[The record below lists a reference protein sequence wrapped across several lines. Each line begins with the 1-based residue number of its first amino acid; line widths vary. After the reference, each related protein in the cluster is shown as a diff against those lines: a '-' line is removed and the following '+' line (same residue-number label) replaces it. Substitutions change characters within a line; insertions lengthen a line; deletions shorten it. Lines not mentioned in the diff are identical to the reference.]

1 MSVTA
6 PAGFTAAGVAA
17 GVAAGHKPA
26 GAPDLALVVNEG
38 PSLAAAGVVTTNRV
52 KGAPVLWTEQVLRAG
67 AVSAVLL
74 DSGCANAC
82 TGPLGFQDTHA
93 AVERAARALD
103 RNAAQIAV
111 AATGPMGVRPALDR
125 LLPGIDLAAGQLSE
139 FGGERAARAIMT
151 TDTQPKTAAARGG
164 NGDGNGGGSG
174 SGTAAGWTVGG
185 MAKGGAMLAPSL
197 ATLLVVLTTDAE
209 VPAPALDRALR
220 AATRA
225 TFERIDA
232 DGVASPND
240 TVLLLASGASQV
252 TPDADEFA
260 EAVHAVC
267 ADLARQLVKDADGA
281 TKEIRV
287 EVTGAAGEEAAL
299 TAARAVAGDA
309 LVKAALRAE
318 DPAWP
323 RVVAAVGASGVAVE
337 PHRLAVAVNG
347 VQVCRGAAP
356 ADDPAAVDLRF
367 REVTL
372 AVDLGAG
379 DCSATVWTT
388 DATAAA
394 PRPTHHPAPL
404 PTSHPH
410 PRAESV

>member
-17 GVAAGHKPA
+17 GVAAGHKPE

-111 AATGPMGVRPALDR
+111 AATGPMGVRPAMDR
-125 LLPGIDLAAGQLSE
+125 LLPGIDLAAGQLTE

-151 TDTQPKTAAARGG
+151 TDTQPKTAAVRGG
-164 NGDGNGGGSG
+164 IGSGGGTG
-174 SGTAAGWTVGG
+174 AGWTVGG

-220 AATRA
+220 AATRT

-240 TVLLLASGASQV
+240 TVLLLASGASHV

-260 EAVHAVC
+260 EAVRAVC

-287 EVTGAAGEEAAL
+287 EVTGAASEEAAL

-379 DCSATVWTT
+379 DRSATVWTT
-388 DATAAA
+388 DHTVAA
-394 PRPTHHPAPL
+394 PRPTRHPAPHPAPL
-404 PTSHPH
+404 PASHPH